1 MFMVVRRLGLVAGIA
16 SVLWPGAVEAAEGD
30 ARQTGPEREGPPAV
44 LGVMLDAGVPDG
56 ANAAL
61 ALRPAPWLRL
71 HAGGGTN
78 TVSAGVRGG
87 LTLMIPAV
95 VSPSLNVDLGYYR
108 DGAATA
114 LVRSFAG
121 GDGALK
127 PLFERFGYTYVN
139 LQLGLE
145 LGRGPVQFFV
155 HGGLSHLSATLHNAT
170 EALAASTASRDP
182 STTVVVREDP
192 VVRVWA
198 PSVKLG
204 FLVLLGA
211 K

>member
-1 MFMVVRRLGLVAGIA
+1 MFMVVRRLGWVAGIA
-16 SVLWPGAVEAAEGD
+16 SVLYAGAVEAAVGD
-30 ARQTGPEREGPPAV
+30 PARGSPDREGPPAV
-44 LGVMLDAGVPDG
+44 LGLMLDAGVPDG
-56 ANAAL
+56 ATAAM
-61 ALRPAPWLRL
+61 ALGPTPWLRV

-87 LTLMIPAV
+87 LTLMIPGV
-95 VSPSLNVDLGYYR
+95 VSPSLNVDVGYYR
-108 DGAATA
+108 DGRATA

-127 PLFERFGYTYVN
+127 PLFERLGYTYVN

-155 HGGLSHLSATLHNAT
+155 HGGLSHLTATLHNAT
-170 EALAASTASRDP
+170 EALAASGARDP

-192 VVRVWA
+192 LVRVWA

-204 FLVLLGA
+204 LLVMLGQR
-211 K
+211 